1 MLAKPEYSSPPNE
14 VCCWPGRRS
23 GAAGRGAVAELL
35 AGSNAAECHRE
46 DVAGLGA
53 AAKLQTSLGAAAE
66 SHREDIAGRG
76 AAAELLTGRYAVAK
90 MLLAGGA
97 VAKLLAGAPWR
108 RGRQGTPQWQR
119 GCWRGALRQSRR
131 RRRGIPVA
139 RERHSRLA
147 RECRGRLAGNATA
160 DWHRNARNA
169 KEPAPTDGTGPSQT
183 FGCIQAEQSL
193 VEDFVSLF
201 LLGMRIYI

>member
-1 MLAKPEYSSPPNE
+1 M
-14 VCCWPGRRS
+14 RF
-23 GAAGRGAVAELL
+23 
-35 AGSNAAECHRE
+35 
-46 DVAGLGA
+46 VAGWGA
-53 AAKLQTSLGAAAE
+53 AAKLQTSLGAAAK
-66 SHREDIAGRG
+66 SHREVVAGLGAGTELLLAWALQRRAIGKMLLTG
-76 AAAELLTGRYAVAK
+76 AAAER
-90 MLLAGGA
+90 LAGWGA

-131 RRRGIPVA
+131 RRRGRAVA

-147 RECRGRLAGNATA
+147 RERRGRLAGNAAA
-160 DWHRNARNA
+160 DWHGNARNA
-169 KEPAPTDGTGPSQT
+169 KEPAPADGTGPSQT

-193 VEDFVSLF
+193 VEDFACLF

>member
-1 MLAKPEYSSPPNE
+1 MLAEPEYFSLPDE
-14 VCCWPGRRS
+14 VCCWQGRRS
-23 GAAGRGAVAELL
+23 GAASRGAVAELL

-53 AAKLQTSLGAAAE
+53 AA
-66 SHREDIAGRG
+66 
-76 AAAELLTGRYAVAK
+76 ELLTGRYAVAK
-90 MLLAGGA
+90 RR
-97 VAKLLAGAPWR
+97 AGAPQWR

-131 RRRGIPVA
+131 RRRGMTVA

-147 RECRGRLAGNATA
+147 RERRGRLAGNATA
-160 DWHRNARNA
+160 DWHGNARNA

-193 VEDFVSLF
+193 VEDFACLF

>member
-1 MLAKPEYSSPPNE
+1 M
-14 VCCWPGRRS
+14 
-23 GAAGRGAVAELL
+23 AELL

-53 AAKLQTSLGAAAE
+53 AAKLQTSLGTAAE
-66 SHREDIAGRG
+66 SHREDAADRRCGRAADRLGRSGKVAGRG
-76 AAAELLTGRYAVAK
+76 AAMAK
-90 MLLAGGA
+90 MLLA
-97 VAKLLAGAPWR
+97 
-108 RGRQGTPQWQR
+108 
-119 GCWRGALRQSRR
+119 GALRQSRR
-131 RRRGIPVA
+131 RRRGMAVA
-139 RERHSRLA
+139 RERH
-147 RECRGRLAGNATA
+147 GRLAGNATA

-193 VEDFVSLF
+193 VEDFACLF

>member
-1 MLAKPEYSSPPNE
+1 MRF
-14 VCCWPGRRS
+14 V
-23 GAAGRGAVAELL
+23 AGRGAVAER
-35 AGSNAAECHRE
+35 HRE
-46 DVAGLGA
+46 NVAGQGA
-53 AAKLQTSLGAAAE
+53 G
-66 SHREDIAGRG
+66 
-76 AAAELLTGRYAVAK
+76 AELLIGRYAVAK
-90 MLLAGGA
+90 RRAGG
-97 VAKLLAGAPWR
+97 PQWR

-131 RRRGIPVA
+131 RRRGMAVA

-147 RECRGRLAGNATA
+147 RERRGRLAGNAAT
-160 DWHRNARNA
+160 DWQENALNA

-193 VEDFVSLF
+193 VEDFVCLF